1 MYYLDR
7 NYPNE
12 RYQEPK
18 AESKSDPGE
27 LAALIAS
34 SQGAVSHYETGRRIP
49 DIEVGKRIV
58 SAFKQLGYETSLD
71 EVFR

>member
-1 MYYLDR
+1 M
-7 NYPNE
+7 
-12 RYQEPK
+12 
-18 AESKSDPGE
+18 
-27 LAALIAS
+27 IAS

-71 EVFR
+71 EVFSDEHTGEQLR